1 MNRNFFILVLGLGI
15 LVLGLALI
23 ILTMTMQK
31 PSYQPG
37 ELPDKF
43 IHQHEVS
50 DFNREV
56 FENRRENIIGETD
69 ADIIIIS
76 TGAGV
81 DFRYVTGFDERRGT
95 AVIVPGADDPYTLFV
110 TPWEVYTVMWTGEV
124 YGTEGAIEKFG
135 ADAAYAIGD
144 FDEMLPEL
152 LRGKERIFLH
162 GNDSRIRN
170 EVDRILESMGQRAD
184 IHDLQPV
191 LHEHRVIK
199 DEWEIAQL
207 RQAVDVT
214 VKAHQYVLRTVEPG
228 QAEYEVQA
236 EIEYIYGRNGLKPG
250 FSSIVGSGPNS
261 CLLHH
266 TRNNRTM
273 KDGDLL
279 LMDIGAASRGGY
291 SADVTRTIPVNGTFS
306 PEQREIYKL
315 VLKASDEAMEK
326 IQPGHRMLDCNHK
339 AMEIMVEGLHQMG
352 LIPDTTSWW
361 QKRFYIQHRVNHY
374 IGLQTHDAGD
384 YGFDTNK
391 RDEHILTP
399 EIRGREIKPG
409 MVMTLEPGLY
419 FMENLLDGIHEM
431 FGHLATE
438 EELNA
443 FVEEVRPIYEKYEGI
458 GVRIEDDILVTE
470 NGYENLSAGAPR
482 TIRDIEEAMKR

>member
-15 LVLGLALI
+15 LVLGLAFLI
-23 ILTMTMQK
+23 FTMTMQT
-31 PSYQPG
+31 PSCQPG
-37 ELPDKF
+37 ELPEKF

-50 DFNREV
+50 DFDKEV
-56 FENRRENIIGETD
+56 FEKRREVILENLD
-69 ADIIIIS
+69 ADIIVMS
-76 TGAGV
+76 AGAGV
-81 DFRYVTGFDERRGT
+81 DFRYFTGFDERRGI
-95 AVIVPGADDPYTLFV
+95 AVFIPGDEKPFRLFV

-135 ADAAYAIGD
+135 ADAAHPIGD

-152 LRGKERIFLH
+152 LHGKERIFVH
-162 GNDSRIRN
+162 GNDNRIRN
-170 EVDRILESMGQRAD
+170 EVDRILQATGQQAGIQD
-184 IHDLQPV
+184 IQPV
-191 LHEHRVIK
+191 LEEHRVIK

-236 EIEYIYGRNGLKPG
+236 EIEYIFRRNGLTPG

-266 TRNNRTM
+266 TRNDRTM

-279 LMDIGAASRGGY
+279 LMDIGAASLGGY

-306 PEQREIYKL
+306 PEQREIYEL
-315 VLKASDEAMEK
+315 VLKASDAAMEK
-326 IQPGHRMLDCNHK
+326 MQPGYHMLDCNHK

-361 QKRFYIQHRVNHY
+361 QKRFFIQHRVNHY
-374 IGLQTHDAGD
+374 IGLETHDAGD
-384 YGFDTNK
+384 YGFDTDK

-399 EIRGREIKPG
+399 EIRGREILPG

-443 FVEEVRPIYEKYEGI
+443 FVEEVRPVYEKYEGI
-458 GVRIEDDILVTE
+458 GVRIEDDILITE

-482 TIRDIEEAMKR
+482 TIREIEAAMKR